1 MRRDFVRF
9 SEEPRC
15 LTYCANAVWGR
26 RVCGSG
32 ASNGTCSSRS
42 IKRSI
47 GFGNGSHHD
56 ARLQRSVSSLV
67 VAPPASG
74 YRPEIVTS
82 VKNASQQFPHNPRMS
97 NQRVFFYPISPSGSA
112 AASTRQRFCDVK
124 PSSPLIRQLLLKTLK
139 PEARPWPGFLR
150 APAGTAG
157 IPAGRLP

>member
-9 SEEPRC
+9 SEEPGC

-26 RVCGSG
+26 RICGSG

-74 YRPEIVTS
+74 YQPEIVTS

-97 NQRVFFYPISPSGSA
+97 NQRVFFYPIPPPVRQPQAPDKGFAMSSP
-112 AASTRQRFCDVK
+112 VL
-124 PSSPLIRQLLLKTLK
+124 PLIRQLLLKTLK